1 MMRPE
6 ESVVSCR
13 GRSRQT
19 SPVTEISLLP
29 TAWALRAQNQS
40 RRDFEDAY
48 AETRLL
54 LVEVTGPDSEIATAL
69 AAAVGLATEPV
80 MPSVAYATEVMVI
93 EDKIKRS
100 LPPID
105 PARLSTYLGRG
116 TFVVAPL
123 RKRRGVGKPFAE
135 RISVGRARNNDIVLR
150 DGSVSKFHAWFEC
163 DDNEAF
169 YVVDAGSTNKTVLEG
184 QEVGRDPLVVRD
196 GAKLR
201 FGSVDCVLVRPGT
214 LWDAMHPA

>member
-1 MMRPE
+1 MRAPSSE
-6 ESVVSCR
+6 TAVAELTFLPAPWAQWAQ
-13 GRSRQT
+13 RQT
-19 SPVTEISLLP
+19 RS
-29 TAWALRAQNQS
+29 A
-40 RRDFEDAY
+40 FEDAY

-54 LVEVTGPDSEIATAL
+54 LVEVTGPDSELATAL
-69 AAAVGLATEPV
+69 AAGVGLTTEPLT
-80 MPSVAYATEVMVI
+80 PSVAYSTEVVVI

-100 LPPID
+100 LPPLD
-105 PARLSTYLGRG
+105 PTKLGTYLGKG

-123 RKRRGVGKPFAE
+123 RKRRGAGKPFAE

-163 DDNEAF
+163 DDNESF

-184 QEVGRDPLVVRD
+184 QEVGRSPLLVRD

-214 LWDAMHPA
+214 LWHAIHPS